1 MARTSFSVLGSL
13 CAGGTDCAQYSH
25 LQGAVEPKAAAE
37 IAAKLH
43 DMGCYEVS
51 MGDTIGV
58 GTPASVSAM
67 FRVGLPFPPSYDS
80 LPHTSQ
86 CVLWWPT

>member
-1 MARTSFSVLGSL
+1 M
-13 CAGGTDCAQYSH
+13 
-25 LQGAVEPKAAAE
+25 QGHVEPKTAAV

-67 FRVGLPFPPSYDS
+67 FKVCLPDS
-80 LPHTSQ
+80 LIGS
-86 CVLWWPT
+86 

>member
-1 MARTSFSVLGSL
+1 M
-13 CAGGTDCAQYSH
+13 
-25 LQGAVEPKAAAE
+25 QGHVEPRAAAV

-67 FRVGLPFPPSYDS
+67 FKVRLPVR
-80 LPHTSQ
+80 LTGSQ
-86 CVLWWPT
+86 LS